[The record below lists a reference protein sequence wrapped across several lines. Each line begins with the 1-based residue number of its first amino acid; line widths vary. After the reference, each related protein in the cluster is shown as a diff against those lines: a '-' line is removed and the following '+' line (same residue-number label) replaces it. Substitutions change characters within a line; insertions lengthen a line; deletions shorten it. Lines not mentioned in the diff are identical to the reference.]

1 MSDDRRRFALR
12 ENGEET
18 SIFKGKSPRQAA
30 LKAARRLPA
39 RENKTEA
46 KANPERILLRE
57 HGTVKIH
64 IYDAWAWR
72 DSASEDEPEWL
83 GDSVTRAN
91 VSKLGI
97 ETTAKSEDELD
108 YEQLEP
114 LLTDG
119 PIEVTQERCDRCG
132 HSLNDGVKQVVP
144 VSEVPDQHVIQYK
157 RYHYQCNNCNKEIIT
172 EQDNCPSKG
181 GYAIRA
187 FLEEFDSWLS
197 EPVDVYLLGGSAM
210 TVRGLKDQTEDI
222 DLALGFVF
230 EFEHVYQALL
240 AQGFAVVDEPTESFE
255 GVGKTV
261 ELHHEDRGFQID
273 LFERQ
278 VVGKVWITDRMYD
291 RAEEFW
297 TGDHATAFI
306 LSDEDMFLLKA
317 VSGGDLAS
325 GRRRDIEDMRKY
337 AQRGLDYE
345 SILTEIDEQRPFN
358 TSSTEARHIRDRSHP
373 LFTIEMAVN
382 SLLGLPNSFTSRI
395 SDFATEFEVEYT
407 VLGAVD
413 DGLTDIEKIRD
424 RVLSNVRALSDD

>member
-1 MSDDRRRFALR
+1 M
-12 ENGEET
+12 T
-18 SIFKGKSPRQAA
+18 VFKG
-30 LKAARRLPA
+30 
-39 RENKTEA
+39 
-46 KANPERILLRE
+46 
-57 HGTVKIH
+57 
-64 IYDAWAWR
+64 
-72 DSASEDEPEWL
+72 
-83 GDSVTRAN
+83 GD
-91 VSKLGI
+91 
-97 ETTAKSEDELD
+97 
-108 YEQLEP
+108 
-114 LLTDG
+114 
-119 PIEVTQERCDRCG
+119 
-132 HSLNDGVKQVVP
+132 
-144 VSEVPDQHVIQYK
+144 
-157 RYHYQCNNCNKEIIT
+157 
-172 EQDNCPSKG
+172 
-181 GYAIRA
+181 AIRA

-222 DLALGFVF
+222 DLALGVVS
-230 EFEHVYQALL
+230 EFEHVYQALQ

-278 VVGKVWITDRMYD
+278 VVGKVWITERMHD

-297 TGDHATAFI
+297 TGDYATAFI

-345 SILTEIDEQRPFN
+345 SILTEIGEQRPFN
-358 TSSTEARHIRDRSHP
+358 TGSTEARHIRDRSHP

-382 SLLGLPNSFTSRI
+382 SLSGLPNSFTTCV

-413 DGLTDIEKIRD
+413 DGLTDIENIRD
-424 RVLSNVRALSDD
+424 RVLSNVRALSDDQTDAVDDAIARLVEKQILEREETTIRLQ